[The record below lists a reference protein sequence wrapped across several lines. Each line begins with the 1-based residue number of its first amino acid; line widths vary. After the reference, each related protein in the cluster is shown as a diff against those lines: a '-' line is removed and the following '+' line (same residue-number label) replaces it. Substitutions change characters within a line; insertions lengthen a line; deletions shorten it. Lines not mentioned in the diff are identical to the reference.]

1 MLGGD
6 AVPAPVLSQHRVF
19 CAMRLGLLVTA
30 FALTLSAAASAAPA
44 PASPPS
50 SPSPPAPPPVAPVPS
65 ATPVPVAPPA
75 APAPPRVYSD
85 AGDIYI
91 VRDGI
96 KTQLTKSEQDVEP
109 ALSPDGQTV
118 VYTRQGRGRSV
129 PGYDLG
135 QSCVDTPKPDQLRA
149 VNADGSDDR
158 LLLEGRKGEA
168 AAQLCDFRSKQFS
181 ADGKRLYFLT
191 PGWTTSGALHVYELR
206 PREQRFVLPANDLLV
221 LNFCSGK
228 YQDDLV
234 VEQHR
239 YFVFGGSYD
248 WYWLYDA
255 AGKKELG
262 PIGHFDS
269 PDAMVKAARQNWC
282 KQ

>member
-1 MLGGD
+1 MD
-6 AVPAPVLSQHRVF
+6 F

-30 FALTLSAAASAAPA
+30 FALLLPTAGAR
-44 PASPPS
+44 
-50 SPSPPAPPPVAPVPS
+50 
-65 ATPVPVAPPA
+65 ATPPA
-75 APAPPRVYSD
+75 APPAPPRVYSD
-85 AGDIYI
+85 TGNIFI
-91 VRDGI
+91 NRGGI
-96 KTQLTKSEQDVEP
+96 ETQLTKSEQDVDP
-109 ALSPDGQTV
+109 VLSPDGSYV

-135 QSCVDTPKPDQLRA
+135 QFCVDTPKSDQLRA
-149 VNADGSDDR
+149 VNTDGTNDR

-168 AAQLCDFRSKQFS
+168 DAQLCDFRSKQFS

-191 PGWTTSGALHVYELR
+191 PGWTTTGALHVYALR
-206 PREQRFVLPANDLLV
+206 AREQHFVLPANDLLL
-221 LNFCSGK
+221 LNFCSGR

-239 YFVFGGSYD
+239 YFAFGGSYD

-269 PDAMVKAARQNWC
+269 PDAVSKAAHEDWC